1 MKHFSLKQIV
11 LLPLLLLLP
20 LTLFADKTKI
30 DDWDNNATK
39 KVELKVKQT
48 SLQYNN
54 HIPKGISPMI
64 ASPSPLMASSRMLKS
79 KKIGFAVG
87 GAKDTDNF
95 EENIRQGYLP
105 KIDAI
110 TYEGTYYQ
118 HYFDTGLTGECK
130 ELFCPSYTKAVTK
143 DIYTDEKYYYLN
155 VGLNSGIEEKEFK
168 RKKLNLVVVLDI
180 SGSMGSRFNQ
190 YYYDKKHHRESEF
203 EAKSKMQIANESI
216 VAMMNHLKPHDS
228 FGVVL
233 FDNSAYKVK
242 TLREVQYTDMS
253 AIKKHILALRE
264 QGGTNWSAGYKAG
277 LEYFENVKKDG
288 YENRLIFITDAM
300 PNRGEL
306 KKDKLFGLAKDA
318 SKKGI
323 HTTFIGVGVDF
334 NVNLVEYVS
343 KTRGAN
349 YYSVHSSREFKQR
362 MDKEF
367 DYMVTPLVYDLE
379 LKVKSKG
386 YKIDAVYGSPQAKLA
401 TGSIMYANTLFPSAT
416 DGKHSKGGVIL
427 LRLKK
432 VGREE
437 DIELSVS
444 YKDTKGKTFY
454 NRQKV
459 NFSDIKENSYDNNGI
474 AKAILLANYVTLMK
488 NWILDTRAG
497 CHDKVNYMMQP
508 KIELRKRC
516 MIYPPLRPMYGSVKS
531 WERKSCK
538 LHVSDG
544 YKKILSYFQIAY
556 SKEMKRLNDKSLEI
570 ELKILKLLVGTT
582 STNVKGKE
590 KIDDWNF

>member
-1 MKHFSLKQIV
+1 
-11 LLPLLLLLP
+11 
-20 LTLFADKTKI
+20 
-30 DDWDNNATK
+30 
-39 KVELKVKQT
+39 
-48 SLQYNN
+48 
-54 HIPKGISPMI
+54 
-64 ASPSPLMASSRMLKS
+64 
-79 KKIGFAVG
+79 
-87 GAKDTDNF
+87 
-95 EENIRQGYLP
+95 
-105 KIDAI
+105 
-110 TYEGTYYQ
+110 
-118 HYFDTGLTGECK
+118 
-130 ELFCPSYTKAVTK
+130 
-143 DIYTDEKYYYLN
+143 
-155 VGLNSGIEEKEFK
+155 
-168 RKKLNLVVVLDI
+168 
-180 SGSMGSRFNQ
+180 
-190 YYYDKKHHRESEF
+190 
-203 EAKSKMQIANESI
+203 
-216 VAMMNHLKPHDS
+216 
-228 FGVVL
+228 
-233 FDNSAYKVK
+233 
-242 TLREVQYTDMS
+242 
-253 AIKKHILALRE
+253 
-264 QGGTNWSAGYKAG
+264 
-277 LEYFENVKKDG
+277 
-288 YENRLIFITDAM
+288 M

-401 TGSIMYANTLFPSAT
+401 TGSVMYVNTLFPSAT
-416 DGKHSKGGVIL
+416 DGKRSKGGVIL

-432 VGREE
+432 VGSAE

-444 YKDTKGKTFY
+444 YKDTKGKTFH

-459 NFSDIKENSYDNNGI
+459 DFSDMKNVKENSYDNNGI

-488 NWILDTRAG
+488 NWILDTRAR
-497 CHDKVNYMMQP
+497 CNDKVNYMIQP

-516 MIYPPLRPMYGSVKS
+516 MLYPPLRPFYGSIKR

-544 YKKILSYFQIAY
+544 YKKILSYFQRAY
-556 SKEMKRLNDKSLEI
+556 FKEMKRLKDKSLES
-570 ELKILKLLVGTT
+570 ELKILKLLVGTR